1 MAEESACANGTI
13 IVAPAHGL
21 GLCLWRGPSGQ
32 AILAGMSNDPLE
44 TMRRTL
50 VAIQDQMATKD
61 DLASL
66 RAQVMARIDRLQDA
80 LTAAREGD
88 LTTWGHR

>member
-1 MAEESACANGTI
+1 
-13 IVAPAHGL
+13 
-21 GLCLWRGPSGQ
+21 
-32 AILAGMSNDPLE
+32 MSNDPLE

-50 VAIQDQMATKD
+50 VAIQDQATKD

-66 RAQVMARIDRLQDA
+66 RAQVMARIDRLQDV

>member
-1 MAEESACANGTI
+1 
-13 IVAPAHGL
+13 
-21 GLCLWRGPSGQ
+21 
-32 AILAGMSNDPLE
+32 MSNDPLE

-50 VAIQDQMATKD
+50 VAIQDQATKD

>member
-1 MAEESACANGTI
+1 
-13 IVAPAHGL
+13 
-21 GLCLWRGPSGQ
+21 
-32 AILAGMSNDPLE
+32 MSNDPLD
-44 TMRRTL
+44 TIKRTL

-61 DLASL
+61 DLASV

-88 LTTWGHR
+88 PTT

>member
-1 MAEESACANGTI
+1 M
-13 IVAPAHGL
+13 IVAPANGL
-21 GLCLWRGPSGQ
+21 GLCLWRGLSGE

-44 TMRRTL
+44 TIRRTL
-50 VAIQDQMATKD
+50 VAIQGQIATKDDLASLRAHMATKD

-80 LTAAREGD
+80 LTAAP
-88 LTTWGHR
+88 